1 MVGRPGRPRWASAV
15 ETALRAAA
23 AAVRRTDPRRGQRV
37 VAGRAEGYRPFDP
50 EVIGVDTAAEK
61 AAVAALRRAGV
72 HGTLLSEEAGE
83 QSLPRPGTGAAS
95 EPVYVVMD
103 PFDGSM
109 LYRRGIRALW
119 YTGLGLWGLDGASRA
134 AGLVDHVTGEL
145 VLSDGMEV
153 RRWARPRSRPDRPH
167 PAATRDIESAFLEA
181 YMMKPAFLYPTAE
194 ALRPLLRRARFV
206 LPNGGPGGF
215 VDVAC
220 GRIDVYLAW
229 REALTE
235 VFSSVAGA
243 LAAGCVVTGWDG
255 GPLVFRPD
263 IHALHTVVCSAN
275 PHLHAEVLR
284 ALEGV
289 APPGGIPA

>member
-1 MVGRPGRPRWASAV
+1 MVADPARRWSEAV
-15 ETALRAAA
+15 TAALRAAT
-23 AAVRRTDPRRGQRV
+23 AAVRRTAPRRGRRV
-37 VAGRAEGYRPFDP
+37 VAGRADGYRPFDP
-50 EVIGVDTAAEK
+50 EVIGVDTAAER

-72 HGTLLSEEAGE
+72 HGTLLSEEAG
-83 QSLPRPGTGAAS
+83 QRALPRPRTGAFP

-119 YTGLGLWGLDGASRA
+119 FTAIGLWGLDGTARA
-134 AGLVDHVTGEL
+134 AGLVDHVTGEV
-145 VLSDGMEV
+145 VLADGRGV
-153 RRWARPRSRPDRPH
+153 QRWARARARPERPR
-167 PAATRDIESAFLEA
+167 PAATARLETAFVEA
-181 YMMKPAFLYPTAE
+181 YMMKPAFLYPTAA
-194 ALRPLLRRARFV
+194 ALRPLLDRVRFV

-220 GRIDVYLAW
+220 GRVDVYVAW

-235 VFSSVAGA
+235 VFSTLAVAR
-243 LAAGCVVTGWDG
+243 AAGCVVSGWDG
-255 GPLVFRPD
+255 APVVFQPD

-275 PHLHAEVLR
+275 ARLHRAVLR

-289 APPGGIPA
+289 TPPGGIPG

>member
-1 MVGRPGRPRWASAV
+1 MVARRASRWGAA
-15 ETALRAAA
+15 AAAGLRAAA

-50 EVIGVDTAAEK
+50 EVIGVDTAAET
-61 AAVAALRRAGV
+61 AAVAALRRAGIY
-72 HGTLLSEEAGE
+72 GTLLSEEAGE
-83 QSLPRPGTGAAS
+83 RPLPRRRTGAAP

-119 YTGLGLWGLDGASRA
+119 YTAIGLWASDGTPRA
-134 AGLVDHVTGEL
+134 AGLIDHVTGEL
-145 VLSDGMEV
+145 VLADGSEV
-153 RRWARPRSRPDRPH
+153 RRWTRPGVRPDHPR
-167 PAATRDIESAFLEA
+167 PAATASIEDAFLEA
-181 YMMKPAFLYPTAE
+181 YMMKPAFLYGTSE
-194 ALRPLLRRARFV
+194 ALRPLLGRARFV

-235 VFSSVAGA
+235 VFSSVGVA

-255 GPLVFRPD
+255 APLVFRPD

-275 PHLHAEVLR
+275 PRLHANVLR

-289 APPGGIPA
+289 APPGGIPT

>member
-1 MVGRPGRPRWASAV
+1 MVGRSSRRWASAV
-15 ETALRAAA
+15 AAGLRAAA

-50 EVIGVDTAAEK
+50 EVIGVDTAAES
-61 AAVAALRRAGV
+61 AAVAALRRAGI

-83 QSLPRPGTGAAS
+83 RPLPRPRTGAAP

-119 YTGLGLWGLDGASRA
+119 FTGIGLWALDGTPRA

-145 VLSDGMEV
+145 VLSDDSAV
-153 RRWARPRSRPDRPH
+153 RRWARPRGRPDRPR
-167 PAATRDIESAFLEA
+167 PAATREIEEAFLEA
-181 YMMKPAFLYPTAE
+181 YLMKPAFLYPTVE
-194 ALRPLLRRARFV
+194 VLRPLLGRARFV

-220 GRIDVYLAW
+220 GRVDVYLAW

-235 VFSSVAGA
+235 VFSTVGIA
-243 LAAGCVVTGWDG
+243 LTAGCVVTGWDG
-255 GPLVFRPD
+255 APLVFRPD
-263 IHALHTVVCSAN
+263 IHALHTLVCSAN
-275 PHLHAEVLR
+275 PRLHAEVLR

-289 APPGGIPA
+289 TPSGGIPA

>member
-1 MVGRPGRPRWASAV
+1 MVGRPAGRWAAAV
-15 ETALRAAA
+15 AAGLRAAA
-23 AAVRRTDPRRGQRV
+23 LAVRRTDPRRGQRV

-50 EVIGVDTAAEK
+50 EVIGVDTAAE
-61 AAVAALRRAGV
+61 AAALTALRRAGI

-83 QSLPRPGTGAAS
+83 RPIPRPRTRACP

-109 LYRRGIRALW
+109 LYRRGIRAFW
-119 YTGLGLWGLDGASRA
+119 YTGIGLWGLDGTPRA
-134 AGLVDHVTGEL
+134 AGLVDHITGEL
-145 VLSDGMEV
+145 VLSDGSGV
-153 RRWARPRSRPDRPH
+153 RRWTRPRAQQDRPR
-167 PAATRDIESAFLEA
+167 PAATREIEAAFVEA

-194 ALRPLLRRARFV
+194 ALRPLLARTRFV

-220 GRIDVYLAW
+220 GRVDVYLAW

-235 VFSSVAGA
+235 VFSTVAVAG
-243 LAAGCVVTGWDG
+243 AAGCVVSGWDG
-255 GPLVFRPD
+255 APLVFRPD

-275 PHLHAEVLR
+275 LRLHAEVLR

>member
-1 MVGRPGRPRWASAV
+1 
-15 ETALRAAA
+15 
-23 AAVRRTDPRRGQRV
+23 V

-50 EVIGVDTAAEK
+50 EVIGVDTAAED
-61 AAVAALRRAGV
+61 AAVRALRRAGV

-83 QSLPRPGTGAAS
+83 RPLPRSRVGALP

-119 YTGLGLWGLDGASRA
+119 YTAIGLWGLDGAPRA

-145 VLSDGMEV
+145 VLADGSGV
-153 RRWARPRSRPDRPH
+153 RRWTRARGRPDHPRPARTGQIE
-167 PAATRDIESAFLEA
+167 AAFVEA
-181 YMMKPAFLYPTAE
+181 YMMKPVFLYPTAE
-194 ALRPLLRRARFV
+194 ALRPLLSRARFV

-220 GRIDVYLAW
+220 GRVDVYLAW

-235 VFSSVAGA
+235 VFSAVAIA
-243 LAAGCVVTGWDG
+243 RAAGCVVTGWDG
-255 GPLVFRPD
+255 APLRFRPD
-263 IHALHTVVCSAN
+263 IHALHTVACSAN
-275 PHLHAEVLR
+275 PRLHREVLH

-289 APPGGIPA
+289 APPGRIPA

>member
-1 MVGRPGRPRWASAV
+1 V
-15 ETALRAAA
+15 EAGLRAAA

-37 VAGRAEGYRPFDP
+37 VAGRTEGYRPFDP
-50 EVIGVDTAAEK
+50 EVIAVDTAAES

-83 QSLPRPGTGAAS
+83 RPLPAPRARACP

-119 YTGLGLWGLDGASRA
+119 YTGIGLWGLDGAPRA

-145 VLSDGMEV
+145 VLADESGV
-153 RRWARPRSRPDRPH
+153 RRRTRPRARPDRPR
-167 PAATRDIESAFLEA
+167 PAATGEIEAAFVEA

-194 ALRPLLRRARFV
+194 ALRPLLGRARFV
-206 LPNGGPGGF
+206 FPNGGPGGF

-220 GRIDVYLAW
+220 GRVDVYLAW

-235 VFSSVAGA
+235 VFSTVAVA
-243 LAAGCVVTGWDG
+243 RAAGCAVSGWDG
-255 GPLVFRPD
+255 APLLFRPD
-263 IHALHTVVCSAN
+263 IHALYTVVCSAN
-275 PHLHAEVLR
+275 QRLHAEVLR

-289 APPGGIPA
+289 APPEGSPA

>member
-1 MVGRPGRPRWASAV
+1 MAAG
-15 ETALRAAA
+15 LHAAA
-23 AAVRRTDPRRGQRV
+23 GAVRRTDPRRGQRV
-37 VAGRAEGYRPFDP
+37 VGGRAEGYRPFDP
-50 EVIGVDTAAEK
+50 EVIGVDTAAED
-61 AAVAALRRAGV
+61 AAVAALRRSGV

-83 QSLPRPGTGAAS
+83 RDLPRPRRGACP

-119 YTGLGLWGLDGASRA
+119 YTGIGLWGRDATPRA
-134 AGLVDHVTGEL
+134 AGLVDHVTGEV
-145 VLSDGMEV
+145 VLWDGGAV
-153 RRWARPRSRPDRPH
+153 RRWAHPRARQERPR
-167 PAATRDIESAFLEA
+167 PATTGKLDGAFVEA

-194 ALRPLLRRARFV
+194 ALRPLFGRAGFV

-220 GRIDVYLAW
+220 GRVDVYVAW

-235 VFSSVAGA
+235 VFSTVAVA
-243 LAAGCVVTGWDG
+243 QAAGCAVTGWDG
-255 GPLVFRPD
+255 VPLVFRPD

-275 PHLHAEVLR
+275 PRLHADVLR

-289 APPGGIPA
+289 APPGGVPT

>member
-1 MVGRPGRPRWASAV
+1 MVAGAKGRWGAAV
-15 ETALRAAA
+15 AAGLRAAA
-23 AAVRRTDPRRGQRV
+23 AAVRRIDPRRGQRV

-50 EVIGVDTAAEK
+50 EVIAVDTAAET
-61 AAVAALRRAGV
+61 AAVAALRRAGI

-83 QSLPRPGTGAAS
+83 RPLPRPRTGAVP
-95 EPVYVVMD
+95 EPVHVVMD

-119 YTGLGLWGLDGASRA
+119 YTAIGLWGMSDGAPRA

-145 VLSDGMEV
+145 VLADGGVV
-153 RRWARPRSRPDRPH
+153 RRWARPGGRPDRPR
-167 PAATRDIESAFLEA
+167 PAATAEIEAAFLEV
-181 YMMKPAFLYPTAE
+181 YMMKPAFLYPTSD
-194 ALRPLLRRARFV
+194 ALRPLLGRARFV

-220 GRIDVYLAW
+220 GRVDVYLAW

-235 VFSSVAGA
+235 VFSSVAVA
-243 LAAGCVVTGWDG
+243 LAAGCSISGWDG
-255 GPLVFRPD
+255 APLVFHPD

-275 PHLHAEVLR
+275 PRLHAEVLR

>member
-1 MVGRPGRPRWASAV
+1 MVARRAPRWGKAV
-15 ETALRAAA
+15 EAALRAAA
-23 AAVRRTDPRRGQRV
+23 TAVRRTDPRRGQRV

-50 EVIGVDTAAEK
+50 EVIGVDTAAER
-61 AAVAALRRAGV
+61 AAVLALRRAGI

-83 QSLPRPGTGAAS
+83 RPLPRPRAGAGL

-119 YTGLGLWGLDGASRA
+119 YTAIGLWGLDATPRA

-145 VLSDGMEV
+145 VLADGREV
-153 RRWARPRSRPDRPH
+153 RRWVRSGARPDRPR
-167 PAATRDIESAFLEA
+167 PAATSAIEAAFLEA
-181 YMMKPAFLYPTAE
+181 YMMKPTFLYPTVE
-194 ALRPLLRRARFV
+194 ALRPILGRARFV

-235 VFSSVAGA
+235 VFSSVAIA

-255 GPLVFRPD
+255 SSLVFRPD

-275 PHLHAEVLR
+275 PRLHAEVLR

>member
-1 MVGRPGRPRWASAV
+1 MVGRSSRRWASAV
-15 ETALRAAA
+15 AAGLRAAA

-50 EVIGVDTAAEK
+50 EVIGVDTAAES
-61 AAVAALRRAGV
+61 AAVAALRRAGI

-83 QSLPRPGTGAAS
+83 RPLPRPRTGAAP

-119 YTGLGLWGLDGASRA
+119 FTGIGLWALDGTPRA

-145 VLSDGMEV
+145 VLSDDSVV
-153 RRWARPRSRPDRPH
+153 RRWARPRGRPDRPR
-167 PAATRDIESAFLEA
+167 PAATREIEEAFLEA
-181 YMMKPAFLYPTAE
+181 YLMKPAFLYPTVE
-194 ALRPLLRRARFV
+194 VLRPLLGRARFV

-220 GRIDVYLAW
+220 GRVDVYLAW

-235 VFSSVAGA
+235 VFSTVGIA
-243 LAAGCVVTGWDG
+243 LTAGCVVTGWDG
-255 GPLVFRPD
+255 APLVFRPD
-263 IHALHTVVCSAN
+263 IHALHTLVCSAN
-275 PHLHAEVLR
+275 PRLHAEVLR

>member
-1 MVGRPGRPRWASAV
+1 MVGGSDRARWAPAV
-15 ETALRAAA
+15 EAALRAAA
-23 AAVRRTDPRRGQRV
+23 AAVRRTDPRHGQRV

-61 AAVAALRRAGV
+61 AAVAALRHAGI

-83 QSLPRPGTGAAS
+83 QPLPRHRRGAFR

-109 LYRRGIRALW
+109 LYRRGIRAMW
-119 YTGLGLWGLDGASRA
+119 YTGIGLWALDGAPRA

-145 VLSDGMEV
+145 VLSDAMEV
-153 RRWARPRSRPDRPH
+153 RRWARQNVRPDRPR

-220 GRIDVYLAW
+220 GRVDVYLAW

-235 VFSSVAGA
+235 VFSTVGVA
-243 LAAGCVVTGWDG
+243 LAADCVVSGWDG
-255 GPLVFRPD
+255 SPLVFRPE
-263 IHALHTVVCSAN
+263 INALHTVVCSAN
-275 PHLHAEVLR
+275 SRLHAEVLR
-284 ALEGV
+284 ALEDV
-289 APPGGIPA
+289 TPPGGIPA

>member
-1 MVGRPGRPRWASAV
+1 VVARRGARWAAAV
-15 ETALRAAA
+15 EAGLRAAA
-23 AAVRRTDPRRGQRV
+23 AAVRRLDPRRGQRV

-50 EVIGVDTAAEK
+50 EVIGVDTAAES
-61 AAVAALRRAGV
+61 AAVTALRRAGI

-83 QSLPRPGTGAAS
+83 RPLRRPRTGACPD
-95 EPVYVVMD
+95 PVYVVMD

-119 YTGLGLWGLDGASRA
+119 YTGIGLWALDGTPRA

-145 VLSDGMEV
+145 VLSDGREV
-153 RRWARPRSRPDRPH
+153 HQWARPRSRPHRPR
-167 PAATRDIESAFLEA
+167 PAATHELEAAVLEA
-181 YMMKPAFLYPTAE
+181 YMMKPAFLYPTVE
-194 ALRPLLRRARFV
+194 ALRPLLGRARFV

-220 GRIDVYLAW
+220 GRVDVYLAW

-235 VFSSVAGA
+235 VFSTVAVA
-243 LAAGCVVTGWDG
+243 QAAGCVVTGWDG
-255 GPLVFRPD
+255 APLVFRPD
-263 IHALHTVVCSAN
+263 IHALHTLVCSAN
-275 PHLHAEVLR
+275 PRLHAAVLR

>member
-1 MVGRPGRPRWASAV
+1 MVARATRRWDGAV
-15 ETALRAAA
+15 AAGLRAAA
-23 AAVRRTDPRRGQRV
+23 AAVQRTDPRRGQRV

-50 EVIGVDTAAEK
+50 EVIRVDIAAEG
-61 AAVAALRRAGV
+61 AAVSALRRAGI

-83 QSLPRPGTGAAS
+83 RPLPRPRRGACA

-119 YTGLGLWGLDGASRA
+119 YTAIGLWALDGTPRA

-145 VLSDGMEV
+145 VLSEGTEV
-153 RRWARPRSRPDRPH
+153 RRWARAGGRPDRPR
-167 PAATRDIESAFLEA
+167 PAATVTIEAAFLEA
-181 YMMKPAFLYPTAE
+181 YMMKPAFLYPTTE
-194 ALRPLLRRARFV
+194 ALRPLLGRARFV

-220 GRIDVYLAW
+220 GRVDVYLAW

-235 VFSSVAGA
+235 VFSSVAVA

-255 GPLVFRPD
+255 APLVFRPD

-275 PHLHAEVLR
+275 PRLHGEVLR

-289 APPGGIPA
+289 TPPGGIPA

>member
-1 MVGRPGRPRWASAV
+1 VVG
-15 ETALRAAA
+15 
-23 AAVRRTDPRRGQRV
+23 
-37 VAGRAEGYRPFDP
+37 GRAEGYRPFDP
-50 EVIGVDTAAEK
+50 EVIGVDTAAED
-61 AAVAALRRAGV
+61 AAVAALRRSGV

-83 QSLPRPGTGAAS
+83 RDLPRPRRGACP

-119 YTGLGLWGLDGASRA
+119 YTGIGLWGRDATPRA
-134 AGLVDHVTGEL
+134 AGLVDHVTGEV
-145 VLSDGMEV
+145 VLWDGGAV
-153 RRWARPRSRPDRPH
+153 RRWAHPRARQERPR
-167 PAATRDIESAFLEA
+167 PASTGKLDGAFVEA

-194 ALRPLLRRARFV
+194 ALRPLFGRAGFV

-220 GRIDVYLAW
+220 GRVDVYVAW

-235 VFSSVAGA
+235 VFSTVAVA
-243 LAAGCVVTGWDG
+243 QAAGCAVSGWDG
-255 GPLVFRPD
+255 VPLVFRPD

-275 PHLHAEVLR
+275 PRLHADVLR

-289 APPGGIPA
+289 APPGGVPT

>member
-1 MVGRPGRPRWASAV
+1 MVGRPTRRWAAAV
-15 ETALRAAA
+15 EAGLRAAT

-50 EVIGVDTAAEK
+50 EVIGVDAAAER

-83 QSLPRPGTGAAS
+83 RPLLRPRTGACPEA
-95 EPVYVVMD
+95 VYVVMD

-119 YTGLGLWGLDGASRA
+119 YTGIGLWGLDGGPRA
-134 AGLVDHVTGEL
+134 AGLVDHITGEL
-145 VLSDGMEV
+145 VLSDGNGV
-153 RRWARPRSRPDRPH
+153 RRWSRPRTRPDRPR
-167 PAATRDIESAFLEA
+167 PAATGEIEAAFVEA

-194 ALRPLLRRARFV
+194 ALRPLLSRAQFV

-220 GRIDVYLAW
+220 GRVDVYLAW

-235 VFSSVAGA
+235 VFSTVAVA
-243 LAAGCVVTGWDG
+243 RAAGCVVSGWDG
-255 GPLVFRPD
+255 APLVFRPD

-275 PHLHAEVLR
+275 PRLHAKVLR

>member
-1 MVGRPGRPRWASAV
+1 MVARRAPRWGKAV
-15 ETALRAAA
+15 EAALRAAA
-23 AAVRRTDPRRGQRV
+23 TAVRRTDPRRGQRV

-50 EVIGVDTAAEK
+50 EVIGVDTAAER
-61 AAVAALRRAGV
+61 AAVLALRRAGI
-72 HGTLLSEEAGE
+72 HGTLHSEEAGE
-83 QSLPRPGTGAAS
+83 RPLPRPRAGAGL

-119 YTGLGLWGLDGASRA
+119 YTAIGLWGLDATPRA
-134 AGLVDHVTGEL
+134 AGVVDHVSGEL
-145 VLSDGMEV
+145 VLADGREV
-153 RRWARPRSRPDRPH
+153 RRWVRSGARPDRPR
-167 PAATRDIESAFLEA
+167 PAATSAIEAAFLEA
-181 YMMKPAFLYPTAE
+181 YMMKPTFLYPTVE
-194 ALRPLLRRARFV
+194 ALRPILGRARFV

-235 VFSSVAGA
+235 VFSSVAVA

-275 PHLHAEVLR
+275 PRLHAEVLR

-289 APPGGIPA
+289 APPGGTPA

>member
-1 MVGRPGRPRWASAV
+1 VVARRASRWGTAV
-15 ETALRAAA
+15 AAGLRAAA

-50 EVIGVDTAAEK
+50 EVIGVDTAAET
-61 AAVAALRRAGV
+61 AAVAALRRAGIY
-72 HGTLLSEEAGE
+72 GTLLSEEAGE
-83 QSLPRPGTGAAS
+83 RPLPRPRTGAAPD
-95 EPVYVVMD
+95 PVYVVMD

-119 YTGLGLWGLDGASRA
+119 YTAIGLWALDGTPRA

-145 VLSDGMEV
+145 ALADGSEV
-153 RRWARPRSRPDRPH
+153 RRWTRPGVRPDRPR
-167 PAATRDIESAFLEA
+167 PAATTSIEDAFLEA
-181 YMMKPAFLYPTAE
+181 YMMKPAFLYGTSE
-194 ALRPLLRRARFV
+194 ALRPLLGRARFV

-235 VFSSVAGA
+235 VFSSVGVA

-255 GPLVFRPD
+255 TPLVFRPD

-275 PHLHAEVLR
+275 PRLHANVLR

-289 APPGGIPA
+289 APPGGIPT

>member
-1 MVGRPGRPRWASAV
+1 MAV
-15 ETALRAAA
+15 TAALRAAA
-23 AAVRRTDPRRGQRV
+23 AAVRRTAPRRGQRV
-37 VAGRAEGYRPFDP
+37 VAGRAAGYRPFDP
-50 EVIGVDTAAEK
+50 EVIGVDTAAER

-83 QSLPRPGTGAAS
+83 RPLARPRRGACP
-95 EPVYVVMD
+95 EPVYAVMD

-119 YTGLGLWGLDGASRA
+119 YTGLGLWGLDGSPRA

-145 VLSDGMEV
+145 VVSDGTGVE
-153 RRWARPRSRPDRPH
+153 RWARPGARPERPR
-167 PAATRDIESAFLEA
+167 PAATGEIETAFVEA
-181 YMMKPAFLYPTAE
+181 YMMKPAFLYPTSE
-194 ALRPLLRRARFV
+194 ALRPLLSRARFV

-235 VFSSVAGA
+235 VFSTVAIA
-243 LAAGCVVTGWDG
+243 RAAGCVVTGWDG
-255 GPLVFRPD
+255 APLVFRPD

-275 PHLHAEVLR
+275 PRLHRAVLDV
-284 ALEGV
+284 LEPV
-289 APPGGIPA
+289 APPGGVPG